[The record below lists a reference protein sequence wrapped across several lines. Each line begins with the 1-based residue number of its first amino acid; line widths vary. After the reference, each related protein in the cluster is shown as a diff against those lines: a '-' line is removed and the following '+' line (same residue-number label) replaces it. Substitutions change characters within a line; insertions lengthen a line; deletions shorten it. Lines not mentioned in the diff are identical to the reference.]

1 MPVLLRVLNFQR
13 VVSCV
18 ACTRMGC
25 TLIVRVLYM
34 VIGGCAQARS
44 DLDAEWMGLFFVM
57 GVGCVGDVS
66 SRDLLIEI

>member
-1 MPVLLRVLNFQR
+1 
-13 VVSCV
+13 
-18 ACTRMGC
+18 MGC

-44 DLDAEWMGLFFVM
+44 DLDVEWMGLFFVM